1 MSRHDP
7 VNIHVRVADVRQ
19 LFNYMDPS
27 PFRDRDLDPDC
38 EEFIVSWA
46 RELRPDRPIEV
57 DIHLD
62 PEPGSH
68 DALEQIPLA
77 VQRHFARES
86 EMQSLRLR
94 RLVREGRTSLAIGLL
109 ALAAC
114 TIGATL
120 TRASVLGTFGEVA
133 AESLLVAGWVAMWH
147 PLDVLLYGVWS
158 VRRERRLLERLASAN
173 VVLTTPV
180 ATTGGH

>member
-1 MSRHDP
+1 MSTHEP
-7 VNIHVRVADVRQ
+7 VSIHVRVGDVRQ
-19 LFNYMDPS
+19 LFNSMDPS

-46 RELRPDRPIEV
+46 RELRPDRPFEIDV
-57 DIHLD
+57 HLER
-62 PEPGSH
+62 EPDSR

-77 VQRHFARES
+77 VQRHFGRES

-94 RLVREGRTSLAIGLL
+94 RLIREGRTSLAIGLL

-114 TIGATL
+114 TTAATL
-120 TRASVLGTFGEVA
+120 TPASVLGAFGDVA

-147 PLDVLLYGVWS
+147 PLDVLLYGVWP
-158 VRRERRLLERLASAN
+158 VRRERRLLERLASAK
-173 VVLTTPV
+173 VVLTTPALTPG
-180 ATTGGH
+180 AT

>member
-1 MSRHDP
+1 MSRHEP
-7 VNIHVRVADVRQ
+7 AGIRVRVGDMRQ

-46 RELRPDRPIEV
+46 RELRPDRPFTI

-62 PEPGSH
+62 REPDSH

-77 VQRHFARES
+77 VQRHFGRES
-86 EMQSLRLR
+86 EMQRLRLR
-94 RLVREGRTSLAIGLL
+94 RLVREGRTSLAIGLV
-109 ALAAC
+109 ALAVC

-120 TRASVLGTFGEVA
+120 TPASVLGAFGEVA
-133 AESLLVAGWVAMWH
+133 AESLLIAGWVAMWH

-158 VRRERRLLERLASAN
+158 VRRERHLLERLANAD
-173 VVLTTPV
+173 VVLTTP
-180 ATTGGH
+180 ALTAGRN